1 MTTSRERSRLGFSLI
16 EALLAVTLLGLGI
29 AAAVGS
35 AGAAAEARWRVR
47 DRELLTRLASSL
59 SDDLRAS
66 GDDQNNGLSGDFSD
80 AGHPDIVWSL
90 ETTPTGIA
98 NLDSVWVTVENR
110 ASGLQQTLQYLVYRR
125 PEQTEVA
132 AP

>member
-1 MTTSRERSRLGFSLI
+1 MTTSNGRRRLGFSLI
-16 EALLAVTLLGLGI
+16 EALLAVTLLGVGI

-35 AGAAAEARWRVR
+35 AGAAAEARWKIR
-47 DRELLTRLASSL
+47 DRELLTRLAVSIA
-59 SDDLRAS
+59 DDLRAS
-66 GDDQNNGLSGDFSD
+66 GDDQNNGLSGDFAQD
-80 AGHPDIVWSL
+80 GYPDVVWSV

-110 ASGLQQTLQYLVYRR
+110 ATGLQQTLQYLVYRR
-125 PEQTEVA
+125 PEQSEVA